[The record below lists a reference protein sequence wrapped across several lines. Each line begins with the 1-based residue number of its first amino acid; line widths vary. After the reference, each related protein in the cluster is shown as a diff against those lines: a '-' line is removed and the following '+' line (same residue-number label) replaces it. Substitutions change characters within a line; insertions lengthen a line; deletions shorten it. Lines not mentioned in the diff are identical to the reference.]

1 MSTQE
6 MSKGLRDRI
15 WTFFS
20 FSYTHYGIENLLK
33 AIKEEDLVDWN
44 NPADTKVIGNL
55 WYAHGFLQNAANAT
69 FGKHFLAEMDK
80 NNRLTTD

>member
-1 MSTQE
+1 MSNQE

-20 FSYTHYGIENLLK
+20 FSYTHYSIENLLK

-44 NPADTKVIGNL
+44 NDADTKVMGDL
-55 WYAHGFLQNAANAT
+55 CWAYEFLQNAASDT